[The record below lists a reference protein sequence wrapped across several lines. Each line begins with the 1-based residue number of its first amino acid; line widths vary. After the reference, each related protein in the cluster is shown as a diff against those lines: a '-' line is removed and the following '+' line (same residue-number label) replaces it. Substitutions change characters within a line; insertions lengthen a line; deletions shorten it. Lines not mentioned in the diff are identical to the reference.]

1 MSEKL
6 LRKNFYEKVLA
17 FSRKREY
24 LIEVRN
30 DGVLPVMGRTPSFV
44 PWGRGGSRVILA
56 ETPL

>member
-17 FSRKREY
+17 FSPKREY
-24 LIEVRN
+24 LIEVKN

-44 PWGRGGSRVILA
+44 PG
-56 ETPL
+56 ETSEMRSMGQEKA